1 MARYIKA
8 NPLVAQYLQLE
19 DERNK
24 VSDGNYLF
32 WQNDMLKFGPLTQLN
47 DILVKIGGI
56 ALMPHEARSEQD
68 GTICRPLPRATDARF
83 QQPIKDNVND
93 AIVGD
98 DTNTEQGADG
108 ESENTE
114 STNTDQGADDEG
126 ENTESTEHG
135 SDGEGE
141 NTKSTNTE
149 QGADG
154 EGEKTES
161 TDNGG
166 NSNEGQANE
175 ENAESDQQP
184 EASES
189 EQTESETEK

>member
-8 NPLVAQYLQLE
+8 NPLVARYLQLE
-19 DERNK
+19 NERNT

-93 AIVGD
+93 AIVG
-98 DTNTEQGADG
+98 G
-108 ESENTE
+108 NTE
-114 STNTDQGADDEG
+114 STEQGSDDEG
-126 ENTESTEHG
+126 ENTEST
-135 SDGEGE
+135 
-141 NTKSTNTE
+141 
-149 QGADG
+149 
-154 EGEKTES
+154 
-161 TDNGG
+161 DNGG
-166 NSNEGQANE
+166 NINEGQANE
-175 ENAESDQQP
+175 ENVDDDQP
-184 EASES
+184 SETSES
-189 EQTESETEK
+189 EQTESETQKVSNYEQSEYNPND

>member
-24 VSDGNYLF
+24 VSDGNYLL

-68 GTICRPLPRATDARF
+68 GTICRPLPRATDTRF
-83 QQPIKDNVND
+83 QQPIKANVDD
-93 AIVGD
+93 AIVGGN
-98 DTNTEQGADG
+98 TNTEQGADG
-108 ESENTE
+108 K
-114 STNTDQGADDEG
+114 G
-126 ENTESTEHG
+126 EN
-135 SDGEGE
+135 
-141 NTKSTNTE
+141 
-149 QGADG
+149 
-154 EGEKTES
+154 TES

-166 NSNEGQANE
+166 NSNEGQTND
-175 ENAESDQQP
+175 ENVEGNQP
-184 EASES
+184 SKTSES
-189 EQTESETEK
+189 EQTESETQKVSNYEQSEYNPND

>member
-24 VSDGNYLF
+24 VSDGNYLL
-32 WQNDMLKFGPLTQLN
+32 WQNDMLKFGPLIQLN

-93 AIVGD
+93 AIVG
-98 DTNTEQGADG
+98 G
-108 ESENTE
+108 NTE
-114 STNTDQGADDEG
+114 STEQGSDDEG
-126 ENTESTEHG
+126 ENTEST
-135 SDGEGE
+135 
-141 NTKSTNTE
+141 
-149 QGADG
+149 
-154 EGEKTES
+154 
-161 TDNGG
+161 DNGG
-166 NSNEGQANE
+166 NINEGQANE
-175 ENAESDQQP
+175 ENVDDDQP
-184 EASES
+184 SETSES
-189 EQTESETEK
+189 EQTESETQKVSNYEQSEYNPND

>member
-8 NPLVAQYLQLE
+8 NPLVARYLQLE
-19 DERNK
+19 NDRNI

-68 GTICRPLPRATDARF
+68 GTICRPLPTATDARF
-83 QQPIKDNVND
+83 QQPIKANVND

-98 DTNTEQGADG
+98 N
-108 ESENTE
+108 
-114 STNTDQGADDEG
+114 
-126 ENTESTEHG
+126 
-135 SDGEGE
+135 
-141 NTKSTNTE
+141 TNTE

-154 EGEKTES
+154 EGENSES

-166 NSNEGQANE
+166 NGDEGQANEGQANE
-175 ENAESDQQP
+175 ENAEGDQQP

-189 EQTESETEK
+189 EQTESETKK

>member
-68 GTICRPLPRATDARF
+68 GTICRPLPRAADARF
-83 QQPIKDNVND
+83 QQPIKANVDD
-93 AIVGD
+93 AIVG
-98 DTNTEQGADG
+98 G
-108 ESENTE
+108 NTE
-114 STNTDQGADDEG
+114 STEQDANGEG
-126 ENTESTEHG
+126 ENTESTDKG
-135 SDGEGE
+135 
-141 NTKSTNTE
+141 
-149 QGADG
+149 
-154 EGEKTES
+154 
-161 TDNGG
+161 GG
-166 NSNEGQANE
+166 NKGQANE
-175 ENAESDQQP
+175 ENVEGGQQP
-184 EASES
+184 ETSEN
-189 EQTESETEK
+189 EQTESETPKVSNYEQSEYNPND

>member
-8 NPLVAQYLQLE
+8 NPLVARYLQLE
-19 DERNK
+19 NGRNM

-32 WQNDMLKFGPLTQLN
+32 WQNDMLKFGPLTQLS

-68 GTICRPLPRATDARF
+68 GTICRPLPMATDERF
-83 QQPIKDNVND
+83 QQPIKANVND

-98 DTNTEQGADG
+98 N
-108 ESENTE
+108 
-114 STNTDQGADDEG
+114 
-126 ENTESTEHG
+126 
-135 SDGEGE
+135 
-141 NTKSTNTE
+141 TNTE

-154 EGEKTES
+154 EGANTENTENTEN

-166 NSNEGQANE
+166 NGDEGQANE
-175 ENAESDQQP
+175 ENAEGDQQP

-189 EQTESETEK
+189 EQTGSETKK

>member
-8 NPLVAQYLQLE
+8 NPLVARYLQLE
-19 DERNK
+19 NDRNM

-56 ALMPHEARSEQD
+56 ALMPHEAKSEQD
-68 GTICRPLPRATDARF
+68 GTICRPLPMATDARF
-83 QQPIKDNVND
+83 QQPIKANVNG

-98 DTNTEQGADG
+98 DTD
-108 ESENTE
+108 
-114 STNTDQGADDEG
+114 
-126 ENTESTEHG
+126 
-135 SDGEGE
+135 
-141 NTKSTNTE
+141 TE

-154 EGEKTES
+154 EGENTES

-175 ENAESDQQP
+175 ENAEGGQQS

-189 EQTESETEK
+189 EQTESEQTESETKK

>member
-8 NPLVAQYLQLE
+8 NPLVARYLQLE
-19 DERNK
+19 NDRNM

-68 GTICRPLPRATDARF
+68 GTICRPLPMATDARF
-83 QQPIKDNVND
+83 QRPIKANVND
-93 AIVGD
+93 AIVGG
-98 DTNTEQGADG
+98 N
-108 ESENTE
+108 
-114 STNTDQGADDEG
+114 
-126 ENTESTEHG
+126 
-135 SDGEGE
+135 
-141 NTKSTNTE
+141 TNTE

-154 EGEKTES
+154 EGENTES
-161 TDNGG
+161 TDNGGNSNEG

-175 ENAESDQQP
+175 ENAEGDQQP

-189 EQTESETEK
+189 EKTESKTKK

>member
-8 NPLVAQYLQLE
+8 NPLVARYLQLE
-19 DERNK
+19 NDRNM

-68 GTICRPLPRATDARF
+68 GTICRPLPRATDERF
-83 QQPIKDNVND
+83 QQPIKDNVDD
-93 AIVGD
+93 AIVG
-98 DTNTEQGADG
+98 G
-108 ESENTE
+108 
-114 STNTDQGADDEG
+114 
-126 ENTESTEHG
+126 NTESTEQ
-135 SDGEGE
+135 GE
-141 NTKSTNTE
+141 N
-149 QGADG
+149 G
-154 EGEKTES
+154 EDENTES

-175 ENAESDQQP
+175 ENAKGGKQP
-184 EASES
+184 EASAS
-189 EQTESETEK
+189 EQTESETKK

>member
-8 NPLVAQYLQLE
+8 NPLVARYLQLE
-19 DERNK
+19 NDRNM

-68 GTICRPLPRATDARF
+68 GTICRPLPTATDARF
-83 QQPIKDNVND
+83 QQPIKANVND

-98 DTNTEQGADG
+98 N
-108 ESENTE
+108 
-114 STNTDQGADDEG
+114 
-126 ENTESTEHG
+126 
-135 SDGEGE
+135 
-141 NTKSTNTE
+141 TNTE

-154 EGEKTES
+154 EGENSENSES

-166 NSNEGQANE
+166 NGGNGDEGQANE
-175 ENAESDQQP
+175 ENAEGDQQP

-189 EQTESETEK
+189 EQTESETKK

>member
-32 WQNDMLKFGPLTQLN
+32 WQNDMLKFGPLTQLS

-83 QQPIKDNVND
+83 QQPIKANVDD
-93 AIVGD
+93 AVVGD
-98 DTNTEQGADG
+98 KTNTEQGADG
-108 ESENTE
+108 K
-114 STNTDQGADDEG
+114 G
-126 ENTESTEHG
+126 ENTESTDNG
-135 SDGEGE
+135 SSNEG
-141 NTKSTNTE
+141 
-149 QGADG
+149 
-154 EGEKTES
+154 ES

-175 ENAESDQQP
+175 ENAEDDQQP

-189 EQTESETEK
+189 EKTESKTKK

>member
-1 MARYIKA
+1 M
-8 NPLVAQYLQLE
+8 
-19 DERNK
+19 

-32 WQNDMLKFGPLTQLN
+32 WQNDMLKLGPLTQLN

-68 GTICRPLPRATDARF
+68 GTICRPLPMATDARF
-83 QQPIKDNVND
+83 QQPIKANVND

-98 DTNTEQGADG
+98 N
-108 ESENTE
+108 
-114 STNTDQGADDEG
+114 
-126 ENTESTEHG
+126 
-135 SDGEGE
+135 
-141 NTKSTNTE
+141 TNTE

-154 EGEKTES
+154 EGENTES

-166 NSNEGQANE
+166 NGDEGQANE
-175 ENAESDQQP
+175 ENAEGDQQP

-189 EQTESETEK
+189 EQTESETKK

>member
-8 NPLVAQYLQLE
+8 NPLVARYLQLE
-19 DERNK
+19 NERNT

-68 GTICRPLPRATDARF
+68 GTICRPLPMATDARF
-83 QQPIKDNVND
+83 QQPIKANVND

-98 DTNTEQGADG
+98 NTNTEQG
-108 ESENTE
+108 T
-114 STNTDQGADDEG
+114 
-126 ENTESTEHG
+126 
-135 SDGEGE
+135 DGEGE
-141 NTKSTNTE
+141 N
-149 QGADG
+149 
-154 EGEKTES
+154 TES

-175 ENAESDQQP
+175 ENAEGDQPSDT
-184 EASES
+184 SES
-189 EQTESETEK
+189 EQTESETQKVSNYEQSEYNQND

>member
-8 NPLVAQYLQLE
+8 NPLVARYLQLE
-19 DERNK
+19 NDRNM

-47 DILVKIGGI
+47 DILAKIGGI

-68 GTICRPLPRATDARF
+68 GTICRPLPMATDARF
-83 QQPIKDNVND
+83 QQPIKANVND

-98 DTNTEQGADG
+98 DTD
-108 ESENTE
+108 
-114 STNTDQGADDEG
+114 
-126 ENTESTEHG
+126 
-135 SDGEGE
+135 
-141 NTKSTNTE
+141 TE

-154 EGEKTES
+154 EGENTES
-161 TDNGG
+161 

-175 ENAESDQQP
+175 ENAEGGQQS

-189 EQTESETEK
+189 EQTESETKKVRNYEQSEYNQND

>member
-8 NPLVAQYLQLE
+8 NPLVARYLQLE
-19 DERNK
+19 NDRNM

-83 QQPIKDNVND
+83 QRPIKDNVND
-93 AIVGD
+93 AIVG
-98 DTNTEQGADG
+98 G
-108 ESENTE
+108 
-114 STNTDQGADDEG
+114 
-126 ENTESTEHG
+126 NTESTEHG
-135 SDGEGE
+135 SDDEGE
-141 NTKSTNTE
+141 N
-149 QGADG
+149 
-154 EGEKTES
+154 TES

-166 NSNEGQANE
+166 NSNESQANE
-175 ENAESDQQP
+175 ENAGGNQQP

-189 EQTESETEK
+189 EQTESETKK

>member
-24 VSDGNYLF
+24 VSDGNYLL

-98 DTNTEQGADG
+98 NPESTEQV
-108 ESENTE
+108 S
-114 STNTDQGADDEG
+114 DDEG
-126 ENTESTEHG
+126 ENTEST
-135 SDGEGE
+135 
-141 NTKSTNTE
+141 
-149 QGADG
+149 
-154 EGEKTES
+154 
-161 TDNGG
+161 DNGG
-166 NSNEGQANE
+166 NINEGQANE
-175 ENAESDQQP
+175 ENVEGDQP
-184 EASES
+184 SETSES
-189 EQTESETEK
+189 EQTESETQKVSNYEQSEYNQND

>member
-8 NPLVAQYLQLE
+8 NPLVARYLQLE
-19 DERNK
+19 NDRNM

-68 GTICRPLPRATDARF
+68 GTICRPLPMATDARF
-83 QQPIKDNVND
+83 QQPIKANVND

-98 DTNTEQGADG
+98 NTNTEQGADG
-108 ESENTE
+108 K
-114 STNTDQGADDEG
+114 G
-126 ENTESTEHG
+126 EN
-135 SDGEGE
+135 
-141 NTKSTNTE
+141 
-149 QGADG
+149 
-154 EGEKTES
+154 TES

-175 ENAESDQQP
+175 GQANEENAEGDQQP

-189 EQTESETEK
+189 EQTESETKK

>member
-93 AIVGD
+93 AIAG
-98 DTNTEQGADG
+98 G
-108 ESENTE
+108 
-114 STNTDQGADDEG
+114 
-126 ENTESTEHG
+126 NTESTEHG
-135 SDGEGE
+135 SD
-141 NTKSTNTE
+141 
-149 QGADG
+149 D
-154 EGEKTES
+154 
-161 TDNGG
+161 
-166 NSNEGQANE
+166 EGQANE
-175 ENAESDQQP
+175 ENVDGGQP
-184 EASES
+184 SETSES
-189 EQTESETEK
+189 EQTESETQKVSNYEQSEYNQND

>member
-24 VSDGNYLF
+24 VSDGNYLL

-93 AIVGD
+93 TIVGG
-98 DTNTEQGADG
+98 NP
-108 ESENTE
+108 E
-114 STNTDQGADDEG
+114 STEHGSDDEG
-126 ENTESTEHG
+126 ENTEST
-135 SDGEGE
+135 
-141 NTKSTNTE
+141 
-149 QGADG
+149 
-154 EGEKTES
+154 
-161 TDNGG
+161 DNGG
-166 NSNEGQANE
+166 NINEGQANE
-175 ENAESDQQP
+175 ENVDGDQP
-184 EASES
+184 SETSES
-189 EQTESETEK
+189 EQTESETQKVSNYEQSEYNPND

>member
-24 VSDGNYLF
+24 VSDGNYLL

-93 AIVGD
+93 AIVG
-98 DTNTEQGADG
+98 GKP
-108 ESENTE
+108 E
-114 STNTDQGADDEG
+114 STEHGSDDEG
-126 ENTESTEHG
+126 ENTEST
-135 SDGEGE
+135 
-141 NTKSTNTE
+141 
-149 QGADG
+149 
-154 EGEKTES
+154 
-161 TDNGG
+161 DNGG
-166 NSNEGQANE
+166 NINEGQANEGQANE
-175 ENAESDQQP
+175 ENVEGDQP
-184 EASES
+184 SETSES
-189 EQTESETEK
+189 EQTESETQKVSNYEQSEYNQND

>member
-24 VSDGNYLF
+24 VSDGNYLL

-83 QQPIKDNVND
+83 QQPIKDNVNN
-93 AIVGD
+93 AIVGG
-98 DTNTEQGADG
+98 NP
-108 ESENTE
+108 E
-114 STNTDQGADDEG
+114 STEHGSDDEG
-126 ENTESTEHG
+126 ENTEST
-135 SDGEGE
+135 
-141 NTKSTNTE
+141 
-149 QGADG
+149 
-154 EGEKTES
+154 
-161 TDNGG
+161 DNKG
-166 NSNEGQANE
+166 NINEGQANE
-175 ENAESDQQP
+175 ENVDDDQP
-184 EASES
+184 SETSES
-189 EQTESETEK
+189 EQTESETQKVSNYEQSEYNPND

>member
-24 VSDGNYLF
+24 VSDGNYLL

-56 ALMPHEARSEQD
+56 ALIPHEARSEQD

-93 AIVGD
+93 AIVGS
-98 DTNTEQGADG
+98 NPESTEQG
-108 ESENTE
+108 S
-114 STNTDQGADDEG
+114 DDEG
-126 ENTESTEHG
+126 ENTEST
-135 SDGEGE
+135 
-141 NTKSTNTE
+141 
-149 QGADG
+149 
-154 EGEKTES
+154 
-161 TDNGG
+161 DNGG
-166 NSNEGQANE
+166 NINDGQANE
-175 ENAESDQQP
+175 ENVDCDQP
-184 EASES
+184 SETSES
-189 EQTESETEK
+189 EQIESETQKVSNYEQSEYNTND

>member
-24 VSDGNYLF
+24 VSDGNYLL

-56 ALMPHEARSEQD
+56 ALIPHEARSEQD

-93 AIVGD
+93 AIVG
-98 DTNTEQGADG
+98 G
-108 ESENTE
+108 NTE
-114 STNTDQGADDEG
+114 STEQGSDDEG
-126 ENTESTEHG
+126 ENTEST
-135 SDGEGE
+135 
-141 NTKSTNTE
+141 
-149 QGADG
+149 
-154 EGEKTES
+154 
-161 TDNGG
+161 DNGG
-166 NSNEGQANE
+166 NINEGQANE
-175 ENAESDQQP
+175 ENVDGDQP
-184 EASES
+184 SETSES
-189 EQTESETEK
+189 EQTESETQKVSNYEQSEYNPND

>member
-8 NPLVAQYLQLE
+8 NSLVARYLQLE
-19 DERNK
+19 NDRNT

-68 GTICRPLPRATDARF
+68 GTICRPLPMATDARF
-83 QQPIKDNVND
+83 QQPVKANVND

-98 DTNTEQGADG
+98 NTDTEQGADG
-108 ESENTE
+108 EGDN
-114 STNTDQGADDEG
+114 
-126 ENTESTEHG
+126 
-135 SDGEGE
+135 
-141 NTKSTNTE
+141 TNTE

-154 EGEKTES
+154 EGDNTNTEQGADGEG
-161 TDNGG
+161 DNTNTEQGADG
-166 NSNEGQANE
+166 EGQANE
-175 ENAESDQQP
+175 ENAEGDQQP

-189 EQTESETEK
+189 EKTESKTKK

>member
-8 NPLVAQYLQLE
+8 NPLVARYLQLE
-19 DERNK
+19 NDRNM

-68 GTICRPLPRATDARF
+68 GTICRPLPMATDERF
-83 QQPIKDNVND
+83 QRPIKANVND
-93 AIVGD
+93 AIVGGD
-98 DTNTEQGADG
+98 
-108 ESENTE
+108 
-114 STNTDQGADDEG
+114 
-126 ENTESTEHG
+126 
-135 SDGEGE
+135 
-141 NTKSTNTE
+141 TNTE

-154 EGEKTES
+154 EGENTES

-175 ENAESDQQP
+175 ENAGGNQQP

-189 EQTESETEK
+189 EQTESETKKVRNYEQSEYNQND

>member
-1 MARYIKA
+1 M
-8 NPLVAQYLQLE
+8 
-19 DERNK
+19 

-68 GTICRPLPRATDARF
+68 GTICRPLPMATDARF
-83 QQPIKDNVND
+83 QQPIKANVND
-93 AIVGD
+93 AIVGG
-98 DTNTEQGADG
+98 N
-108 ESENTE
+108 
-114 STNTDQGADDEG
+114 
-126 ENTESTEHG
+126 
-135 SDGEGE
+135 
-141 NTKSTNTE
+141 TNTE

-154 EGEKTES
+154 EGGNTES

-175 ENAESDQQP
+175 ENAEGDQQP

-189 EQTESETEK
+189 EQTESKTKK

>member
-83 QQPIKDNVND
+83 QQPIKANVDD

-98 DTNTEQGADG
+98 NTDTEQGANGESENTEQGADG

-114 STNTDQGADDEG
+114 ST
-126 ENTESTEHG
+126 
-135 SDGEGE
+135 
-141 NTKSTNTE
+141 
-149 QGADG
+149 
-154 EGEKTES
+154 
-161 TDNGG
+161 DNGG
-166 NSNEGQANE
+166 NSNKGQANE
-175 ENAESDQQP
+175 ENVEGNQP
-184 EASES
+184 SKTSEN
-189 EQTESETEK
+189 EQTESETQKVSNYEQSEYNPND